1 MQPTPH
7 TPKVPLQLI
16 LIVPFTLQ
24 LVLAVGLT
32 GYFFWRN
39 GQEAI
44 DNLVN
49 RGGSGSIGSTADL
62 MAQINAQ
69 THTTVLWCVATL
81 MGAIGLQL
89 LTSRWIVQMIGQLSK
104 VSRSIATGALDQCLP
119 EDIPVKELRIVAQSF
134 NQMTQQLRQS
144 LARMHTALEE
154 SEEKFT
160 RVFHACPDPIA
171 ITTLNEGRFIA
182 VNHSFLKTYG
192 YGREEVIGKTAAEIG
207 LWRDRDDRQQMV
219 KQLQAGTRI
228 QNLEVDWMTQQHEVR
243 NVLFSIE
250 LIEMDGQLCTLGISK
265 DITDRN
271 QTATALRESEE
282 RFQAFMKHS
291 PAMAWIDDIEGR
303 VVYVNQT
310 YLQTFQHSSKDVI
323 GKTIFD
329 LYPSEFA
336 LLYQAQNRK
345 VIETQEAIELIVEA
359 PRVDGTIGDFLIC
372 RFPLAD
378 PFGQSLIGGFALDIS
393 DRTRAEQELQ
403 TAKEAAEVAN
413 LSKSQFLANM
423 SHELR
428 TPLNAILGFAQLLDR
443 DPLVSQTHREQLA
456 VILRSGEHLLKL
468 INNVL
473 EMSKIEAGQIVLT
486 ETCFHLHQLLHNLE
500 EMLRLN
506 AQAKG
511 LQITV
516 DCAADLPQVIE
527 ADEGKLCQVLLNLL
541 GNAIK
546 FTTQGGVTLR
556 VSGDGGKLLHS
567 AAASSR
573 HRVYPLRFEVE
584 DTGPGIG
591 AAELETLFDTFVQ
604 TEVGRQS
611 QQGTGLGLAISQRF
625 VQLMGGKIMVSSP
638 PGQGAVFRFT
648 IPARWVDPDQLQT
661 SAKIQQSIALS
672 PQPLAHRVLVVE
684 DDLANRKMVLRLL
697 SEMGVEVRDAVNGQ
711 DAIGIWQ
718 AWSPHLIL
726 MDMQLPVMDGYEAT
740 QRIKSTPQGQSTIV
754 IALTAAAF
762 REQQARMLEVG
773 CEECICKPFRVHELM
788 QTIARYLGMQ
798 YDYSQ
803 EHDWNK
809 KANRKDNKVN
819 ASAAPLQTLDLNSLN
834 RMLELELE
842 LDKIYAQWKV
852 DLYEAASRLNG
863 QQCLK
868 LIEQVSDE
876 HPLLAERLKSLVN
889 TFRFDILR
897 DLTQS

>member
-1 MQPTPH
+1 MQPTPR
-7 TPKVPLQLI
+7 TLKVPLQLI

-44 DNLVN
+44 DNLAN
-49 RGGSGSIGSTADL
+49 QGGSGSIGSTADL

-69 THTTVLWCVATL
+69 THATVLWGVATL

-89 LTSRWIVQMIGQLSK
+89 LTSQWIVQMIVPLSK
-104 VSRSIATGALDQCLP
+104 VSRSIATGALNQCLP
-119 EDIPVKELRIVAQSF
+119 EDIPVDE
-134 NQMTQQLRQS
+134 
-144 LARMHTALEE
+144 
-154 SEEKFT
+154 
-160 RVFHACPDPIA
+160 
-171 ITTLNEGRFIA
+171 
-182 VNHSFLKTYG
+182 
-192 YGREEVIGKTAAEIG
+192 
-207 LWRDRDDRQQMV
+207 
-219 KQLQAGTRI
+219 
-228 QNLEVDWMTQQHEVR
+228 
-243 NVLFSIE
+243 
-250 LIEMDGQLCTLGISK
+250 LGISK
-265 DITDRN
+265 DMTDRN

-291 PAMAWIDDIEGR
+291 PAMAWIDDVEGR

-310 YLQTFQHSSKDVI
+310 YLHTFQLLSKNVV

-329 LYPSEFA
+329 LYPLNFA
-336 LLYQAQNRK
+336 LEYQAQSQK
-345 VIETQEAIELIVEA
+345 VVDTQQATERITQA
-359 PRVDGTIGDFLIC
+359 PRFDGTIGDFLIC
-372 RFPLAD
+372 RFPLAA
-378 PFGQSLIGGFALDIS
+378 PFGRSLIGGFALDIS
-393 DRTRAEQELQ
+393 DRTRSERELQ
-403 TAKEAAEVAN
+403 KAKEAAEVAN

-486 ETCFHLHQLLHNLE
+486 ENCFHLHQLLHNLE

-511 LQITV
+511 LQLTV

-546 FTTQGGVTLR
+546 FTVQGGVTLR
-556 VSGDGGKLLHS
+556 VSGDSGKLLHS
-567 AAASSR
+567 IDASSR
-573 HRVYPLRFEVE
+573 HRIYPMRFEVE

-625 VQLMGGKIMVSSP
+625 VQLMGGKITVSNP
-638 PGQGAVFRFT
+638 PGQGAVFEFT
-648 IPARWVDPDQLQT
+648 IPVRWVDQDQQQTPLQI
-661 SAKIQQSIALS
+661 SAKTQQSIALA

-684 DDLANRKMVLRLL
+684 DDLANRKLVLRLL
-697 SEMGVEVRDAVNGQ
+697 SKMGVEVRDAVNGQ

-754 IALTAAAF
+754 IALTATAF

-809 KANRKDNKVN
+809 KANRKDNNVN
-819 ASAAPLQTLDLNSLN
+819 TSAAPLQTLDLNSLN

-842 LDKIYAQWKV
+842 LDKIYAQWKA
-852 DLYEAASRLNG
+852 DLYEAASRLSG

-868 LIEQVSDE
+868 LIEQISDD